1 MIQKKNG
8 FSVPELLIAMLIG
21 LVVLGAV
28 YSLFTMQNKQFSNQ
42 EQITEM
48 QQNAR
53 MAMAMMIR
61 EISMAGYNQTSSSCT
76 VPVTAVPHCTGT
88 TTATNAPCTGITN
101 AAASSISF
109 TADLNAN
116 CSIAASVANPDE
128 NITYSLDTSTSVPFL
143 GRTSN
148 GTKQSVIDNVA
159 ALSFVYYDGSGTVTA
174 NLSSIRKIKIG
185 ITIRTAKPDP
195 NYTDPT
201 YNDHYRRYHLES
213 FVVPRNMG
221 AYIGFSSVTL
231 GTSVAVSIMPDTGGI
246 GSGQCS

>member
-1 MIQKKNG
+1 MMQRKAG
-8 FSVPELLIAMLIG
+8 FSVPELLIAMLVG

-28 YSLFTMQNKQFSNQ
+28 YALFTMQNKQFSNQ

-53 MAMAMMIR
+53 MAMAIMIR
-61 EISMAGYNQTSSSCT
+61 EISMAGYNQTSSACT
-76 VPVTAVPHCTGT
+76 VPATAIPHCTGT
-88 TTATNAPCTGITN
+88 TTASNTPCTGITY
-101 AAASSISF
+101 AGASSISI

-116 CSIAASVANPDE
+116 CSTTAGTSNPDE
-128 NITYSLDTSTSVPFL
+128 NITYDLDTSTSVPFL

-148 GTKQSVIDNVA
+148 GTKQSMIDNVA
-159 ALSFVYYDGSGTVTA
+159 ALSFVYYDGSGNVTS

-195 NYTDPT
+195 NYTDPV

-213 FVVPRNMG
+213 FVVPRNLG
-221 AYIGFSSVTL
+221 TYIGVSSFTPAI
-231 GTSVAVSIMPDTGGI
+231 SVAAIKISGVGNNA
-246 GSGQCS
+246 SGQES